1 MSLNRNIQ
9 NKSGMTALDAL
20 RVNGPQMNK
29 ETESIIKISGG
40 KSGLSLSRVET
51 TSVFLSKPVTFREYC
66 STEMARYRNCVSD
79 GTRNCLL
86 VITALIITA
95 TYQIASQPQETD
107 QSVNSTF
114 HDGILKI
121 MLLWGFNTL
130 AFLFA
135 IILTFILLPD
145 NKEYTWWYIM
155 IMAPLV
161 CSYASLVYQRIAQ
174 KETILICL
182 IMYLTVASAL
192 LFQVLLLY
200 VKWKRTTWEKVQKS
214 RIELISQGLESM
226 V

>member
-1 MSLNRNIQ
+1 
-9 NKSGMTALDAL
+9 
-20 RVNGPQMNK
+20 MNK

-40 KSGLSLSRVET
+40 KGGLSLSRVET
-51 TSVFLSKPVTFREYC
+51 TSVFLRKPVTFREYC

-86 VITALIITA
+86 VITALIITT

-114 HDGILKI
+114 HDAILKI

-135 IILTFILLPD
+135 ITSTFILLPD

-192 LFQVLLLY
+192 LFQVLSLY
-200 VKWKRTTWEKVQKS
+200 VKWKRTTWEKIQKP